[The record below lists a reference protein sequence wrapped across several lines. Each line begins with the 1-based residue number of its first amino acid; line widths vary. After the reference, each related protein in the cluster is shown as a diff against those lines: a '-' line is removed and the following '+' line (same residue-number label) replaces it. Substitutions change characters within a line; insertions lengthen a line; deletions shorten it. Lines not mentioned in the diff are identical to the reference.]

1 MALLLEIER
10 TAKRAGPI
18 RIWIRR
24 LRPPPPPPLC
34 RAPLRVETL
43 PNIHR
48 LASLFASTPTSR
60 AAAGAGVKVGDA
72 VRDDNNSEDEDDRE
86 EDGDDAAE
94 EKEHDGGRAPARMAT
109 SSRRSTSA
117 RARGAAQ
124 AKPTRAGRR
133 AKRDLSTVKDGE
145 DEEDEDD
152 EPVEQVNGA
161 ADESAEEEE
170 EEEVLTPPV
179 SERKGRS
186 LAAVKRNGK
195 EPETI
200 EVDDEGDDEEQIE
213 EDEEQ
218 EDDDE
223 DEDEVYEME
232 SILKHKI
239 TNDGFFFKIKWK
251 GYPDEESTWEPE
263 ANILGAQML
272 REYWKKHP
280 HAEKQARKAYN
291 EKKRRG
297 PGSPA
302 TPSGKRKARG
312 NDAPRASRLALDEED
327 AGIVDGDS
335 DDDDYSDAEEAG
347 PKKRLRT
354 TRTTAS
360 RASTSRR
367 ARARR
372 SESEDESEDESKNG
386 SELEEEEESDEA
398 GSELETQSDIKA
410 REDAD
415 REEWLK
421 MDNWDGKVRV
431 QTLEKFDENGP
442 LLARIVSTSK
452 RSPVAFWVPTKIAN
466 KMCPF
471 AIIDFYETRV
481 TFKLPWTSAS
491 LRRG

>member
-1 MALLLEIER
+1 M
-10 TAKRAGPI
+10 
-18 RIWIRR
+18 
-24 LRPPPPPPLC
+24 
-34 RAPLRVETL
+34 

-72 VRDDNNSEDEDDRE
+72 LRDDNNSEDEDNRE
-86 EDGDDAAE
+86 EDGDDAGAGK
-94 EKEHDGGRAPARMAT
+94 KEHDGGSAPARMAT

-124 AKPTRAGRR
+124 AKPTRSGRR

-145 DEEDEDD
+145 DEDDDDD

-186 LAAVKRNGK
+186 PAVVKRNGK

-239 TNDGFFFKIKWK
+239 TNDGVSLCCRHEEATPADKRHWLLPVFLQDQVERLPGRGKHL
-251 GYPDEESTWEPE
+251 GARGECALADEEKEVMLIGTLIHLDK

-312 NDAPRASRLALDEED
+312 DDAPRASRLALDEED

-335 DDDDYSDAEEAG
+335 DDDDDYSDAEEAG

-372 SESEDESEDESKNG
+372 SESEDESEDESKGG

-398 GSELETQSDIKA
+398 GSELETQSDINA

-442 LLARIVSTSK
+442 LLARIVS
-452 RSPVAFWVPTKIAN
+452 
-466 KMCPF
+466 
-471 AIIDFYETRV
+471 
-481 TFKLPWTSAS
+481 
-491 LRRG
+491 